1 MTIETKFD
9 IGQEVWVMYKNKP
22 TRLTIGGIDI
32 SVRKGRLELDRVRA
46 VIMYYMEP
54 YEMNPLKMSDA
65 EYIPYNR
72 KYYENN
78 VFLTKEELLK
88 SL

>member
-1 MTIETKFD
+1 MTIGTKFD

-32 SVRKGRLELDRVRA
+32 SVSKGRLELDRARA
-46 VIMYYMEP
+46 VIIYYMEP
-54 YEMNPLKMSDA
+54 FEMNPIKMSDA

-72 KYYENN
+72 IYDEND
-78 VFLTKEELLK
+78 VFPTKEELLK

>member
-1 MTIETKFD
+1 MTIQTKYD

-22 TRLTIGGIDI
+22 TKLTIGGTDI
-32 SVRKGRLELDRVRA
+32 RLCKGRLELDRVRA
-46 VIMYYMEP
+46 TIMYYMEP
-54 YEMNPLKMSDA
+54 FEINPIKMSDV

-72 KYYENN
+72 MFHEHQC
-78 VFLTKEELLK
+78 FPTKEELLK